1 MTSLQEVNDAL
12 VSAKTARKNLEASKE
27 RFEIEQN
34 KYELADKKFNI
45 GAASNLD
52 MIKAKEA
59 LIISEK
65 SHVSNT
71 IDTIISAI
79 NIYKSVGGVD
89 YMQFEEAI

>member
-1 MTSLQEVNDAL
+1 
-12 VSAKTARKNLEASKE
+12 
-27 RFEIEQN
+27 
-34 KYELADKKFNI
+34 
-45 GAASNLD
+45 